1 MMTFNLCM
9 GIVPPPV
16 GSCLFVGCSV
26 GKVRLA
32 QVIPYM
38 LPMYIAMIITLLLVT
53 FIPQIS
59 LFLPQLLMGYG
70 G

>member
-1 MMTFNLCM
+1 M
-9 GIVPPPV
+9 
-16 GSCLFVGCSV
+16 
-26 GKVRLA
+26 RLA

-53 FIPQIS
+53 FIPKIS

-70 G
+70 V